1 MDADRG
7 DCPRAYPAKLVVKA
21 GTTTLTGGASDLD
34 PTRMEDLA
42 RQIAQLKRHGTAV
55 VLVSSGAVAAGR
67 SRLALSPD
75 LRDVPTRQVLASVG
89 QSVLMHVYE
98 ELFRPYGITVAQ
110 TLLTRRDLADR
121 QGYLNTRNTL
131 LALLDLGV
139 LPIVNE
145 NDVTA
150 VDEIRLGDNDTLS
163 AMVANLLDADL
174 LVLLTDIGGLYTA
187 DPRLHPDARLIDD
200 VYDVD
205 SRLERAAGISRSRH
219 GTGGMRTKLQA
230 ARGAMRWG
238 TTMVICGGDV
248 PDALLRVANGEKIGT
263 TFHPQATG
271 LESRK
276 RWLASG
282 LASKGDLSVDAGAVA
297 ALTERGKS
305 LLPAG
310 VREVR
315 GRFQRGEAVH
325 VRTEAGGVVAI
336 GLVNYDSADLEAIA
350 GHRSDDIASILG
362 YEFGPEV
369 IHRNNLVILD
379 RSPRQPLDASAA
391 ASRGK
396 EHPRPTE
403 SPETPKGARHAG

>member
-1 MDADRG
+1 MS
-7 DCPRAYPAKLVVKA
+7 PAEWHDPARIWPSTMVVKA

-34 PTRMEDLA
+34 QGRMEDLA
-42 RQIAQLKRHGTAV
+42 RQIAQLKRQGIAV

-67 SRLALSPD
+67 SRLALSPE
-75 LRDVPTRQVLASVG
+75 LRDVPARQVLASVG

-98 ELFRPYGITVAQ
+98 ELFRPHGVTVAQ

-121 QGYLNTRNTL
+121 QGYLNARNTL

-163 AMVANLLDADL
+163 AMVANLLDANL

-187 DPRLHPDARLIDD
+187 DPGLHAEAQLIED
-200 VYDVD
+200 VFDVD
-205 SRLERAAGISRSRH
+205 VRLDKAAGVSRSRH

-238 TTMVICGGDV
+238 TTMVICRGDA
-248 PDALLRVANGEKIGT
+248 PDVLLRVAAGEKIGT
-263 TFHPQATG
+263 TFHPRATG

-282 LASKGDLSVDAGAVA
+282 LASKGDLTVDDGAA
-297 ALTERGKS
+297 DALLERGKS

-310 VREVR
+310 IRAVQ

-325 VRTEAGGVVAI
+325 VRTTGGGAIAI
-336 GLVNYDSADLEAIA
+336 GLANYDSADVAAVA
-350 GHRSDDIASILG
+350 GHRSDEISSILG

-379 RSPRQPLDASAA
+379 RTLRSPV
-391 ASRGK
+391 
-396 EHPRPTE
+396 
-403 SPETPKGARHAG
+403 AGPSVATLGG

>member
-1 MDADRG
+1 MCAASDA
-7 DCPRAYPAKLVVKA
+7 CPRSYPSTVVVKA
-21 GTTTLTGGASDLD
+21 GTTTLTGGTGDLS
-34 PTRMEDLA
+34 PERMADLA
-42 RQIAQLKRHGTAV
+42 RQIAHLKQRGTTV

-67 SRLALSPD
+67 GRLALSPD
-75 LRDVPTRQVLASVG
+75 VRDVPTRQVLASVG
-89 QSVLMHVYE
+89 QSVMMHVYE
-98 ELFRPYGITVAQ
+98 GLFRPYGITVAQ

-131 LALLDLGV
+131 MALLDLGV

-187 DPRLHPDARLIDD
+187 DPRVHPESRLIED
-200 VYDVD
+200 VFDVD
-205 SRLERAAGISRSRH
+205 VRLERAAGVSRSRH

-238 TTMVICGGDV
+238 TTMVICRGDV
-248 PDALLRVANGEKIGT
+248 PDVLLRVVGGEKVGT

-282 LASKGDLSVDAGAVA
+282 LASKGDVVVDPGAVA
-297 ALTERGKS
+297 ALTERGRS

-310 VREVR
+310 VRGVS
-315 GRFQRGEAVH
+315 GRFQRGDAVH
-325 VRTEAGGVVAI
+325 VRAEAGGVVAI
-336 GLVNYDSADLEAIA
+336 GLANYDSADLDAIA
-350 GHRSDDIASILG
+350 GHRSDEIASILG

-369 IHRNNLVILD
+369 IHRNNLVVVD
-379 RSPRQPLDASAA
+379 RSSHPTADTAPVAS
-391 ASRGK
+391 
-396 EHPRPTE
+396 PTV
-403 SPETPKGARHAG
+403 